1 MSVEIALMAS
11 IEFLDDVLSPEA
23 YGHAVPDDARAR
35 AFVLRAILHR
45 EMILFNKAQ
54 SCSEV

>member
-1 MSVEIALMAS
+1 MSVEVAFTTS

-54 SCSEV
+54 SCNEV